1 MTIILTGAA
10 GFIGFHVARSLLDR
24 GENIIGVD
32 NLNAYYEVSLKQ
44 ARLDRLKNLKN
55 FVFKHIDIANIDE
68 INDLFEKHKAEKV
81 IHLAA
86 QAGVRYSL
94 INPGAYAN
102 SNLMGFTNILEACRH
117 KNTKHLVY
125 ASSSSVYGT
134 NTKVPF
140 SEDDPADHPV
150 SFYGATKRANELMAY
165 SYSHLYGLPTTGIR
179 FFTVYG
185 PYGRPDMSYFKFVKN
200 IINNETIEVF
210 NKGRQSR
217 DFTYIDDIVDGV
229 IKALDRNPAGAESS
243 SNEQGNK
250 FPPFTIYNM
259 GSNKPVDLMDYISI
273 LEQIIGKKAN
283 VNLQSE
289 QPGDM
294 AFTYADIEMARKQ
307 LGFNPVTSI
316 EQGLQSF
323 VNWYMEYYGITI

>member
-10 GFIGFHVARSLLDR
+10 GFIGFHVARSLLER
-24 GENIIGVD
+24 GENIIGID

-44 ARLDRLKNLKN
+44 ARLEQLKNSKN
-55 FVFKHIDIANIDE
+55 FVFKHTDIANIDG
-68 INDLFEKHKAEKV
+68 INDIFEKHNAEKV

-94 INPGAYAN
+94 VNPGAYAN

-125 ASSSSVYGT
+125 ASSSSVYGA

-140 SEDDPADHPV
+140 SENDPADHPV

-165 SYSHLYGLPTTGIR
+165 SYSHLYDLPTTGIR

-200 IINNETIEVF
+200 IINNESIEVF

-229 IKALDRNPAGAESS
+229 IKALDRNPDDAEFLT
-243 SNEQGNK
+243 NEPGNK
-250 FPPFTIYNM
+250 ILPFTIYNM

-273 LEQIIGKKAN
+273 LEQIIGKKAK

-294 AFTYADIEMARKQ
+294 TFTYADIEKARKQ
-307 LGFNPVTSI
+307 LGFNPLTSI

-323 VNWYMEYYGITI
+323 VSWYMEYYGITI

>member
-24 GENIIGVD
+24 GEVIVGID
-32 NLNAYYEVSLKQ
+32 NLNPYYEVSLKQ
-44 ARLDRLKNLKN
+44 SRLDLLNNSKN
-55 FVFKHIDIANIDE
+55 FIFQHMDVANIDE
-68 INDLFEKHKAEKV
+68 VNNLFEKHQAEKV

-94 INPGAYAN
+94 INPVAYVN

-117 KNTKHLVY
+117 KNTEHLVY
-125 ASSSSVYGT
+125 ASSSSVYGA

-140 SEDDPADHPV
+140 SEDDTADHPV

-165 SYSHLYGLPTTGIR
+165 SYSYLYSLPTTGIR

-200 IINNETIEVF
+200 IINGKAINIF

-217 DFTYIDDIVDGV
+217 DFTYIDDITDGV
-229 IKALDRNPAGAESS
+229 IKALNKNPVDAESLSKES
-243 SNEQGNK
+243 SDNIPVFN
-250 FPPFTIYNM
+250 IYNM

-273 LEQIIGKKAN
+273 LEQIIGKKAKL
-283 VNLQSE
+283 NLLEE

-294 AFTYADIEMARKQ
+294 TFTYADIEKARKQ
-307 LGFNPVTSI
+307 LDFNPATSI
-316 EQGLQSF
+316 EQGLESF
-323 VNWYMEYYGITI
+323 VGWFREYYGVSV

>member
-24 GENIIGVD
+24 GENIIGID

-44 ARLDRLKNLKN
+44 ARLDQLKKYEN
-55 FVFKHIDIANIDE
+55 FVFKQIDIANIDE
-68 INDLFEKHKAEKV
+68 LNDLFEKHKAEKV

-94 INPGAYAN
+94 INPVVYAN
-102 SNLMGFTNILEACRH
+102 SNLLGFTNILEACRH
-117 KNTKHLVY
+117 KNTEHLVY
-125 ASSSSVYGT
+125 ASSSSVYGA

-140 SEDDPADHPV
+140 SEDDPADCPV

-165 SYSHLYGLPTTGIR
+165 SYSYLYGLPTTGIR

-200 IINNETIEVF
+200 IINGEKIDVF

-217 DFTYIDDIVDGV
+217 DFTYIDDITDGV
-229 IKALDRNPAGAESS
+229 IKALNKNPVDAESLSKES
-243 SNEQGNK
+243 SDNIPVFN
-250 FPPFTIYNM
+250 IYNM
-259 GSNKPVDLMDYISI
+259 GSNKPVDLGDYISI
-273 LEQIIGKKAN
+273 LERIIGKKAK
-283 VNLQSE
+283 VNLLSE

-294 AFTYADIEMARKQ
+294 TFTYADIEKARKQ
-307 LGFNPVTSI
+307 LGFNPVTPI
-316 EQGLQSF
+316 EQGLESF
-323 VNWYMEYYGITI
+323 VNWYRKYYGVTV

>member
-24 GENIIGVD
+24 GENIIGID

-44 ARLDRLKNLKN
+44 ARLDQLKKYEN
-55 FVFKHIDIANIDE
+55 FVFKQIDIANIDE
-68 INDLFEKHKAEKV
+68 LNDLFEKHKAEKV

-94 INPGAYAN
+94 INPVVYAN
-102 SNLMGFTNILEACRH
+102 SNLLGFTNILEACRH
-117 KNTKHLVY
+117 KNTEHLVY
-125 ASSSSVYGT
+125 ASSSSVYGA

-140 SEDDPADHPV
+140 SEDDPADCPV

-165 SYSHLYGLPTTGIR
+165 SYSYLYGLPTTGIR

-200 IINNETIEVF
+200 IINGKAINIF

-217 DFTYIDDIVDGV
+217 DFTYIDDITDGV
-229 IKALDRNPAGAESS
+229 VRALDRKPSSQESG
-243 SNEQGNK
+243 GNV
-250 FPPFTIYNM
+250 PVYNIYNM
-259 GSNKPVDLMDYISI
+259 GGNKPVELMHYISV
-273 LEQIIGKKAN
+273 LEQIIGKKAK
-283 VNLQSE
+283 VNLLEE

-294 AFTYADIEMARKQ
+294 AFTYADIEKARKQ
-307 LGFNPVTSI
+307 LGFNPVTSL
-316 EQGLQSF
+316 EQGLESF
-323 VNWYMEYYGITI
+323 VNWYREYYGVTG